1 MTESMLLLPIVTK
14 QKTVWKNLLRLKNT
28 KILKNGKKFAFF
40 FDFEKGEFLVV
51 FGYIQKKFAFFNL
64 KRFFQTVFFK
74 VLLSISCV
82 YSGINNA
89 AATSFSG
96 LVLGSKNSSRQISK
110 MLDGFFSRTPNSVTG
125 RALFLIPN
133 VSYCIMAV
141 VSLLKGNWNSSSG
154 WRVRSNYRFGPATGP
169 PRIAFI
175 CI

>member
-1 MTESMLLLPIVTK
+1 M
-14 QKTVWKNLLRLKNT
+14 RLKNT
-28 KILKNGKKFAFF
+28 KILKNGKTFTFF
-40 FDFEKGEFLVV
+40 IDFEKWEFLVV
-51 FGYIQKKFAFFNL
+51 FGYIQKTFAFFNL

-74 VLLSISCV
+74 VLLGIRCDH
-82 YSGINNA
+82 SGIKNA

-96 LVLGSKNSSRQISK
+96 LVLGSKNPSRQISK
-110 MLDGFFSRTPNSVTG
+110 MLDDFFSRTPNSGTG
-125 RALFLIPN
+125 RVLLLIPN

-154 WRVRSNYRFGPATGP
+154 WRVRSNYRFGAATGP